1 MKTSIQKLLKG
12 ICLVCCIGL
21 ILTACSDEEEG
32 LFDGTDITSVS
43 VPGTDAGNNI
53 DKNNQTITV
62 ILPEHTDFSNV
73 KLNINASEGATVSL
87 EETGETIVNGETSLD
102 LTKGVKLIVTAQ
114 NSNRAH
120 WVLYADN
127 NGYTSAY
134 GLGKI
139 LTDSKSN
146 NAEREVYLEQHNST
160 TFPNSNCAPS
170 CAAMAINW
178 ANPRAQMTVEM
189 ARSFNKDI
197 ELWTDDIIVQCL
209 ASYGT
214 THAVH
219 DLDLI
224 SWSLEVE
231 EITRGYGDLV
241 KKLIDE
247 GKIIIMSMRMQDI
260 TYIHDQSVPVPHT
273 NTYYKGA
280 EGNHAIIIK
289 GYRIVDGITWA
300 EVYDPWSQGY
310 TYSDGTYKGKDRYYT
325 ISDLALSIKGRYLG
339 SVITVTSKTVT
350 N

>member
-87 EETGETIVNGETSLD
+87 EETGETIVNGETFLD

-160 TFPNSNCAPS
+160 TFPNSNCAPT

-231 EITRGYGDLV
+231 EITRGYGELV

-247 GKIIIMSMRMQDI
+247 GKIL
-260 TYIHDQSVPVPHT
+260 HP
-273 NTYYKGA
+273 GA
-280 EGNHAIIIK
+280 A
-289 GYRIVDGITWA
+289 Y
-300 EVYDPWSQGY
+300 
-310 TYSDGTYKGKDRYYT
+310 
-325 ISDLALSIKGRYLG
+325 G
-339 SVITVTSKTVT
+339 SFTKKR
-350 N
+350 